1 MTKGRVRMNW
11 TKIFTAAFGVV
22 ALSTAAIIGCAVG
35 VRRDLSK
42 TPPNE
47 VIFDD
52 HCHLQDYFDDMA
64 RGLETP
70 PTLVRSDEI
79 QTIESDRSLGGR
91 SVYRF
96 GDNSSLKAF
105 RRLLA
110 ENWKPVPVEIM
121 QASEVDIEVR
131 WCEKVGTRWV
141 VNDDKVELSG
151 GGKVVSMA
159 PHPCLTSFLFGK
171 DLYER
176 RREVLGLPAIPAPV
190 AASQD
195 AGGQIF

>member
-1 MTKGRVRMNW
+1 MTKAMRWM
-11 TKIFTAAFGVV
+11 KIFAAAIVV
-22 ALSTAAIIGCAVG
+22 AVLSTAAMVGCAVG

-52 HCHLQDYFDDMA
+52 HCQLQDYFDDVA

-79 QTIESDRSLGGR
+79 QTIDSDRSLGGR
-91 SVYRF
+91 SAYRF
-96 GDNSSLKAF
+96 AANTSLKAF

-110 ENWKPVPVEIM
+110 ENWKPLPAEIM
-121 QASEVDIEVR
+121 QADELDIEVR

-141 VNDDKVELSG
+141 VTDDQVQLSG
-151 GGKVVSMA
+151 GGKAVSMT

-176 RREVLGLPAIPAPV
+176 RREVLGLPAIARPVEPAR
-190 AASQD
+190 D

>member
-1 MTKGRVRMNW
+1 MSWM
-11 TKIFTAAFGVV
+11 KIFAAAFGVV
-22 ALSTAAIIGCAVG
+22 ALATAAMVGCAVG
-35 VRRDLSK
+35 VQRDLSK

-64 RGLETP
+64 RGLESP

-79 QTIESDRSLGGR
+79 ETVESEKTLGGR
-91 SVYRF
+91 SAYRF
-96 GDNSSLKAF
+96 GGTTSLKAF
-105 RRLLA
+105 RRLLL
-110 ENWKPVPVEIM
+110 ENWKPVPAEIM
-121 QASEVDIEVR
+121 GADEVEVDVR

-141 VNDDKVELSG
+141 VNDDKVELRG
-151 GGKVVSMA
+151 NGKVVSMA

-176 RREVLGLPAIPAPV
+176 RREVLGLPAIAPLATSRKV
-190 AASQD
+190 GPD
-195 AGGQIF
+195 AGERFF